1 MAQQETQ
8 QALELLLGEALDGI
22 QELGEQ
28 VRLGHVEAGR
38 IPLLAHELYHRISRG
53 LSMAVDPRPGPSVR
67 RTHYG
72 RCRICQEWAAHEEY
86 TDDTTRCVSCGATG
100 VAVEAM

>member
-1 MAQQETQ
+1 M
-8 QALELLLGEALDGI
+8 DGI

-28 VRLGHVEAGR
+28 VRLGHVEVGR
-38 IPLLAHELYHRISRG
+38 FSLLAHELYHRITRS
-53 LSMAVDPRPGPSVR
+53 LAEATTPEAGPKVR

-86 TDDTTRCVSCGATG
+86 TDDTTRCVSCGAMGQATQ
-100 VAVEAM
+100 EF